1 MRSVGKRAH
10 DENGKHPV
18 NEDDEEI
25 LRVPVKRRGFVIEEM
40 FSSWPGLTRTSAGL
54 TPSLSVVS
62 AKRKLTPGR

>member
-25 LRVPVKRRGFVIEEM
+25 LRVPVKVRTHDRRNT
-40 FSSWPGLTRTSAGL
+40 LRQ
-54 TPSLSVVS
+54 
-62 AKRKLTPGR
+62 GR